1 MVASIVWDILS
12 YLGYIFQRLAG
23 NFQCLLE
30 GCILALPTP
39 ILALLMPTQALQM
52 LSIASPQAFKGRMLR
67 SSRAS
72 TFSAAGA
79 KEISLKM
86 FETWELQR
94 VSSVCLCEGWCDG
107 EAGSTSVLFT
117 FVLFNDNYSWLI
129 SFDLYSIITF
139 LSYVRFCIITI
150 IVIYLYTSCY
160 AIVCFS
166 FWVYF
171 AHNIGSY
178 DIDVHFF
185 SMLFMC
191 TSMYSVLHCGADVY
205 TTCVPIVWFWYVIIV
220 REYIS
225 KNIIRLVT
233 L

>member
-1 MVASIVWDILS
+1 
-12 YLGYIFQRLAG
+12 
-23 NFQCLLE
+23 
-30 GCILALPTP
+30 
-39 ILALLMPTQALQM
+39 MPTQASQM

-117 FVLFNDNYSWLI
+117 SVLFNDNYSWLI
-129 SFDLYSIITF
+129 SFDLYSITTC

-150 IVIYLYTSCY
+150 IVINILIYFMLCNCLLFILSIFCAQYWIIWYRRTFFT
-160 AIVCFS
+160 VCC
-166 FWVYF
+166 
-171 AHNIGSY
+171 
-178 DIDVHFF
+178 
-185 SMLFMC
+185 L
-191 TSMYSVLHCGADVY
+191 
-205 TTCVPIVWFWYVIIV
+205 CVPACTQYCIVVLMYILHAFLLFDFGFYPLYMIIV

-225 KNIIRLVT
+225 KNKTCNTINYKQYMYIYIL
-233 L
+233 